1 MVEKSQFLVMFN
13 FFPWKKKHFRQKSPK
28 MQNFATSWG
37 HRAAKMNPMNII
49 FSSKLNSN
57 VFLHPQKILGPI
69 DFHRSLHN
77 FFAEKKHF
85 RQCPGHVRKSSEL
98 KNYVKN
104 LRFEFFTFSYS
115 SKDVAAPSFAISC
128 VTLPIPLV
136 TFLVSIDTFWAVI
149 DKK

>member
-13 FFPWKKKHFRQKSPK
+13 FFPWKKPHFRQKSPK
-28 MQNFATSWG
+28 MQNLATSWG

-77 FFAEKKHF
+77 FFAEKKPISGNVQATLENRLMLF
-85 RQCPGHVRKSSEL
+85 AMSYLPSKIFNLWVCQKSDEKSRFFL
-98 KNYVKN
+98 TIPKGRGVFLF
-104 LRFEFFTFSYS
+104 LR
-115 SKDVAAPSFAISC
+115 
-128 VTLPIPLV
+128 LRL
-136 TFLVSIDTFWAVI
+136 
-149 DKK
+149 